1 MSSNHTIFLPAPR
14 PAHKPGAHAL
24 VYFIPGNPGL
34 IEYYRDFL
42 KFLRVL
48 LDRSQAAVAFD
59 IFGRSLHGFHD
70 DDHAPFTSTSPPY
83 GLEEQICRAY
93 AGVAEQRIAESARP
107 EENGRPYDFVVVI
120 GHSVGSYITLEIF
133 HRHHHDPS
141 SAPHLRLHHGIL
153 LFPTVTHIAKSTS
166 GRRLKA
172 LSDRPVLADNA
183 HRVAKALVTPW
194 PRPVLRFLCRAL
206 MGFSPE
212 AARVTVEFLKSRDG
226 IWQGLHMGRD
236 EMDVISE
243 DKWDEELWEVFRD
256 AEEHRH
262 RLPKFM
268 FFFAKRDH
276 WVADDVRDEFVRKLQ
291 RHATRE
297 GPDHKKGRTEVVVEQ
312 DGKVVH
318 AFCTRESKS
327 FFSLVLLP
335 DPDPLVECNWTKGKK
350 TDMWSVIV

>member
-1 MSSNHTIFLPAPR
+1 MSSNHTIFIPATR

-24 VYFIPGNPGL
+24 VYFIPGTRASSSG
-34 IEYYRDFL
+34 RR
-42 KFLRVL
+42 LRHL
-48 LDRSQAAVAFD
+48 WPEPARLPR
-59 IFGRSLHGFHD
+59 RRPR
-70 DDHAPFTSTSPPY
+70 PFTSTSPPY

-93 AGVAEQRIAESARP
+93 AGVAEQRIEESARP

-153 LFPTVTHIAKSTS
+153 LFPTVTHIAKSPS

-243 DKWDEELWEVFRD
+243 DRWDEELWEVFRD

-297 GPDHKKGRTEVVVEQ
+297 GPDHKRGGPRLSWSRMARSSTPFARER
-312 DGKVVH
+312 DNFSPYDPGKERH
-318 AFCTRESKS
+318 TR
-327 FFSLVLLP
+327 VLDEAKVLAG
-335 DPDPLVECNWTKGKK
+335 T
-350 TDMWSVIV
+350 MMR